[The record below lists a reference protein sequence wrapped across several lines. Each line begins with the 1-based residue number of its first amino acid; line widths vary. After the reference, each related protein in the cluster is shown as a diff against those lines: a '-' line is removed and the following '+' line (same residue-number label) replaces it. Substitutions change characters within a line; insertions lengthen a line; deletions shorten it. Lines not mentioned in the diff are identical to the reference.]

1 MILPVRN
8 SAQVACVA
16 ALALLAVQSGQS
28 VSTGD
33 ATAALARRE
42 AIADLARL
50 EKSLHAKQYREAA
63 AQSTALPAL
72 LARLH
77 DPLLE
82 IRFARYT
89 GAIQLSLNRYRE
101 ALKILLPGREL
112 AAKSG
117 DFLDLWAIDG
127 NLAWVYLEMNN
138 LEAAKMFAERAVD
151 EAGRAHERNPRP
163 LISLAFINA
172 KLGDFKT
179 AERQFSYAIDTS
191 LDLGDVDM
199 ASMAWHLLGDS
210 YLESLHDASPAV
222 RADRLG
228 RAEVA
233 ETEAFRLRKTHHFT
247 DLDQSCRELARILAE
262 RHDYRTATVLM
273 DEAVNTM
280 GSSKS
285 TAPIWFFFASRGQL
299 RAMQGDLAGALPDLR
314 AALELAQRLQVIPT
328 DDDRVALES
337 GLADLYSDFI
347 DVGNRLYLRNH
358 DPALKA
364 EVFEAAEANR
374 ASSLLALTPQPGGW
388 RSRLPA
394 RHGEIVAQM
403 EDAER
408 DQLANPGV
416 EANAKVK
423 MLRASLHEIEA
434 RAGADEGTG
443 TSSALAIA
451 TRAVDGDSAIIA
463 FHLSD
468 RSSWVWTI
476 TQDTFAVSPLPPKPE
491 LIAPIEAFQSA
502 VRKGDPH
509 WRTLS
514 EEFGRK
520 LLGNLPASAYTK
532 HRWIIVFDQEL
543 FQLPVS
549 ALSWNGRLLIEDHS
563 LLLAPGVRYLLP
575 ADRVAPIAGPLL
587 GVGDAIYNSADRR
600 AANVHFFGSRTS
612 RENQLHLARLAATKD
627 EVWSARDAWGSG
639 NVLTGR
645 AAVKPRLFD
654 ALAQDPAILHLATH
668 VVASPDRSGVIVL
681 GIDSSGR
688 PGLLGLREVLS
699 HSIQTSLVVMSGCSS
714 GDAQALPA
722 SGLLGLT
729 RAWLGAGALEVLAT
743 RWPTLDDNGPFFR
756 DFYSF
761 LKLNNRQGASEAL
774 RQAQL
779 AMAHSAGFRNS
790 PEFWASYFLIGKV

>member
-1 MILPVRN
+1 MILPARN

-33 ATAALARRE
+33 AAAKLARRE
-42 AIADLARL
+42 AIADLAGL
-50 EKSLHAKQYREAA
+50 EKSLQARHYREAA
-63 AQSTALPAL
+63 AQSTALPGL
-72 LARLH
+72 LAKLH

-82 IRFARYT
+82 IRFARYS

-117 DFLDLWAIDG
+117 DFHDLLSIDG

-138 LEAAKMFAERAVD
+138 LEAAKMFAEQSVD
-151 EAGRAHERNPRP
+151 AAARAHDRNPRP
-163 LISLAFINA
+163 LISRAFINA

-179 AERQFSYAIDTS
+179 AEQQFSYAIDTS
-191 LDLGDVDM
+191 LDLGDVEM

-210 YLESLHDASPAV
+210 YLESLHDAPPAI
-222 RADRLG
+222 RADRLA

-233 ETEAFRLRKTHHFT
+233 ETEAFRLRKTHHIT

-262 RHDYRTATVLM
+262 RHDYRTASVLM

-280 GSSKS
+280 GSPAS

-364 EVFEAAEANR
+364 EVFEAAETNR

-388 RSRLPA
+388 RTRLPA
-394 RHGEIVAQM
+394 QHGEVVAQM

-408 DQLANPGV
+408 DQLVNPGA
-416 EANAKVK
+416 EADTRVR
-423 MLRASLHEIEA
+423 MLRASLHEIES

-443 TSSALAIA
+443 PGSALAIA

-476 TQDTFAVSPLPPKPE
+476 TENTFSVSPLPPKRE
-491 LIAPIEAFQSA
+491 LVAPIDSFRSA
-502 VRKGDPH
+502 VRTGNPQ
-509 WRTLS
+509 WRELS
-514 EEFGRK
+514 EQFGRK
-520 LLGNLPASAYTK
+520 LLGNLPAAVYAK
-532 HRWIIVFDQEL
+532 HRWIIVLDQEL
-543 FQLPVS
+543 FELPVS

-563 LLLAPGVRYLLP
+563 LLLTPGVRCLLP
-575 ADRVAPIAGPLL
+575 EDQVAPIAGSLL

-600 AANVHFFGSRTS
+600 VPDIESFNSNPRL
-612 RENQLHLARLAATKD
+612 ENQLHLARLPATKN
-627 EVWSARDAWGSG
+627 EVWSARNVWGSG

-645 AAVKPRLFD
+645 DAVKDRLFD
-654 ALAQDPAILHLATH
+654 ALTQDPAILHLATH

-681 GIDSSGR
+681 GIDSAGR
-688 PGLLGLREVLS
+688 PGLLGIREVLA

-714 GDAQALPA
+714 GDAKALPA

-729 RAWLGAGALEVLAT
+729 RAWLGAGATEVLAT

-756 DFYSF
+756 DFYGF

-779 AMAHSAGFRNS
+779 AMAHSTGFRNS